1 VQSFV
6 QSWYGVASAVQ
17 VCAASAGGH
26 RQEQPCAVVP
36 QHMKSKME
44 CAGKVYMVS
53 PVGVC
58 ALSGL
63 EGIGRTKVVLQT
75 LQYVIQ

>member
-1 VQSFV
+1 
-6 QSWYGVASAVQ
+6 
-17 VCAASAGGH
+17 
-26 RQEQPCAVVP
+26 VVP